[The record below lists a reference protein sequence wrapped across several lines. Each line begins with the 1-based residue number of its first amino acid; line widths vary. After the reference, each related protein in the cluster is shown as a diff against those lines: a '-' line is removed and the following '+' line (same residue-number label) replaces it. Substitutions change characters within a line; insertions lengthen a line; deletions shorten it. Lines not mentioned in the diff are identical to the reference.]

1 MSDDSTRYA
10 FVVNK
15 MHGSRT
21 SIREAEKHAQ
31 GTNRSARA
39 RRRAFADARALALY
53 LQPDGTLSE
62 PRAVYPADHP
72 KGGGDQPEL
81 DLVAAYDRH
90 MKLHSAR
97 RYGRSHHLAYHLI
110 VGVSPAYFE
119 GNLDD
124 RHDPDSEAVRTLM
137 ASAVEWAERDIG
149 GVWHARY
156 DVDEDGC
163 GIVDVCC
170 TPLRTDP
177 RNGRKWISTRKPQA
191 ALSKKWRRPT
201 GYGAFQDAWADYFTK
216 RMARTYQRG
225 RPKEETGREHLV
237 AEVYGAGMD
246 DIARLKA
253 ENKELHQEQTGLR
266 KALNSALAKLGLY
279 KAQRDKVTGEIAEAE
294 ELRDT
299 ARHEAEG
306 ARREKAKA
314 LRERDEA
321 RAETREALQE
331 RDQARR
337 ERDTARSEADQARK
351 DTDRARRERD
361 MAKAALGRTGGRLKA
376 VRQTAGRFSSRLTGW
391 AVGLLRTASRPHLP
405 PDPEIEG
412 EGTLAEE
419 AQIVAVD
426 MALVAEPKVKGEV
439 HRKRIRS
446 HVRGKL
452 DGGGW
457 EQDDPQ
463 APLFA
468 LYEAEGSPADS
479 DDPYY
484 DWRLDLAHSSAR
496 ARDLDERAKASGYDP
511 ADLKDCLRL
520 ARRLERDDGRYLSR
534 KERRQAAAAGI
545 GLAAETARRRRRGS
559 APAGFSR

>member
-10 FVVNK
+10 FVVSK
-15 MHGSRT
+15 MHTSRT

-53 LQPDGTLSE
+53 LQPHGTLSE

-110 VGVSPAYFE
+110 VGVSPSHFE

-177 RNGRKWISTRKPQA
+177 RTGKKWISTRKPQA

-201 GYGAFQDAWADYFTK
+201 GYGAFQDAWADYFTR
-216 RMARTYQRG
+216 RMGRTYQRG

-237 AEVYGAGMD
+237 AEQYGEVMD
-246 DIARLKA
+246 EGRRLRR
-253 ENKELHQEQTGLR
+253 EN
-266 KALNSALAKLGLY
+266 A
-279 KAQRDKVTGEIAEAE
+279 
-294 ELRDT
+294 ELRAERDA
-299 ARHEAEG
+299 AR
-306 ARREKAKA
+306 K
-314 LRERDEA
+314 ERDEA
-321 RAETREALQE
+321 NIE
-331 RDQARR
+331 R
-337 ERDTARSEADQARK
+337 
-351 DTDRARRERD
+351 DRARREAEAVKSAT
-361 MAKAALGRTGGRLKA
+361 AKAKAELAETAARLKA
-376 VRQTAGRFSSRLTGW
+376 VRRAVGIFARRARAF
-391 AVGLLRTASRPHLP
+391 AVGLLRAARHPDLP
-405 PDPEIEG
+405 PDPEPDAVG
-412 EGTLAEE
+412 GLAAE
-419 AQIVAVD
+419 AQTVAAD
-426 MALVAEPKVKGEV
+426 MAYTAQPTPPRREHEA
-439 HRKRIRS
+439 RIRE
-446 HVRGKL
+446 HVVSKL
-452 DGGGW
+452 THGGW
-457 EQDDPQ
+457 GEDHTE
-463 APLFA
+463 APLHR
-468 LYEAEGSPADS
+468 LYEAEGSPDGGPN
-479 DDPYY
+479 PYF
-484 DWRLDLAHSSAR
+484 DWRLDLAHSTGRRKAL
-496 ARDLDERAKASGYDP
+496 AERAARSGYTLD
-511 ADLKDCLRL
+511 DLKDCIAL
-520 ARRLERDDGRYLSR
+520 ARRIERRDGRYMTR
-534 KERRQAAAAGI
+534 RERREAEQAAESI
-545 GLAAETARRRRRGS
+545 GRVADATRRRRRGS